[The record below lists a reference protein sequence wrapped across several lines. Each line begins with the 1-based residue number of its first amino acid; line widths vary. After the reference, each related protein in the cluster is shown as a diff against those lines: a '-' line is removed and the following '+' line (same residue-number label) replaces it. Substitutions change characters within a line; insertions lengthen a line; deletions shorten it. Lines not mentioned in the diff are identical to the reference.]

1 MSDMAMMYHHK
12 IPRRIQILQNYFYFP
27 DEIYYPV
34 LGLHCLL
41 FLKYLPSDFHSFQA
55 FWIKNILQMILSVL
69 VVHLFFN
76 RDLKLISF
84 LRLFYQ
90 IFFSTKLDSFRKIFS
105 KCLKKFFLNWFLDR
119 RPVASHDLLFRTVT
133 NHYSFLLLN

>member
-69 VVHLFFN
+69 VVHLFLN

-84 LRLFYQ
+84 LRLFNQ
-90 IFFSTKLDSFRKIFS
+90 IFFSIKLDSGFTRLVVLH
-105 KCLKKFFLNWFLDR
+105 C
-119 RPVASHDLLFRTVT
+119 
-133 NHYSFLLLN
+133 